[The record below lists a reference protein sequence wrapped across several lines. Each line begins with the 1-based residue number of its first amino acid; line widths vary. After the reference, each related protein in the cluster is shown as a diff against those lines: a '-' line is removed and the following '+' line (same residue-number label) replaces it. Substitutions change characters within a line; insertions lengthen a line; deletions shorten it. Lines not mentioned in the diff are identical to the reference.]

1 MTFIYILYT
10 LVIALIIAIIYL
22 IFDYYQVRKT
32 LLEIPE
38 KLQLELDEKT
48 RIYEK
53 QQVKLSNLWEIQ
65 HKIES
70 KVLQIDWYLK
80 SFKELTIDNE
90 KDLKSFRIMELNTR
104 FTIEQINKSMNFIQE
119 MKNQENK

>member
-90 KDLKSFRIMELNTR
+90 KDLQSVRIMELNTR

>member
-1 MTFIYILYT
+1 MSFIYILYT

-48 RIYEK
+48 RIYER

-65 HKIES
+65 HEIEE

-90 KDLKSFRIMELNTR
+90 KDLQSVRIMELNTR

>member
-48 RIYEK
+48 RIYER

-65 HKIES
+65 HKIEA
-70 KVLQIDWYLK
+70 KVLQIDLYLK
-80 SFKELTIDNE
+80 SFNELTIDNE
-90 KDLKSFRIMELNTR
+90 TDLQSVRIMELNTR

-119 MKNQENK
+119 MKNQKNK